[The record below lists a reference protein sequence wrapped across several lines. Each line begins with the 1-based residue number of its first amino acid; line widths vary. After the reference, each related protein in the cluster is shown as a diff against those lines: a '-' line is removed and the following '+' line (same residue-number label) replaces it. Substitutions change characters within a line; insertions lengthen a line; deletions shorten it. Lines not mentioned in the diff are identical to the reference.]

1 MSGGTRS
8 WKNKNKETESG
19 DGGTVGGEDKGG
31 GGGEERQ
38 WAGAAERAGCEH
50 GEPGQAL
57 ARDFAPGLGV

>member
-1 MSGGTRS
+1 MEKQKQGDR
-8 WKNKNKETESG
+8 ERRRR
-19 DGGTVGGEDKGG
+19 DGGGRGQGG